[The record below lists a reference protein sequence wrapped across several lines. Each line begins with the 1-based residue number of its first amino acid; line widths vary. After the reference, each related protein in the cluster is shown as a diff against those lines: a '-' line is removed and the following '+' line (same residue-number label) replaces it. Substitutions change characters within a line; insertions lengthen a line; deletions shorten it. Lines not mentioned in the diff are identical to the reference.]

1 MLQSLKLELR
11 YSNAANGSVKTDILY
26 PYFCRDSLINVTM
39 SNSSSTAAADLEQCG
54 SIMEA
59 LVELKKKATLVDIDC
74 N

>member
-1 MLQSLKLELR
+1 
-11 YSNAANGSVKTDILY
+11 
-26 PYFCRDSLINVTM
+26 VTM
-39 SNSSSTAAADLEQCG
+39 SNSSSSTAAADLEYCG